1 MTAMQEI
8 QPRPTRRAALRQGLA
23 VAGGLGAGAL
33 FCGQAL
39 ALNKAA
45 FETRSVA
52 DTVKALGGSGSLA
65 ESREVSVQGPEI
77 AEVGTSVPVAIATT
91 LAGVRQLALLVEKNP
106 NTLTAVFNVSE
117 AVEANFA
124 LRIKMAGSSNVYAVA
139 LLADGR
145 ALFAKR
151 EIKVT
156 LGGCG

>member
-1 MTAMQEI
+1 MTAMQDN
-8 QPRPTRRAALRQGLA
+8 QTLPTRRDALRQGLA

-33 FCGQAL
+33 FSGEAL

-45 FETRSVA
+45 FETRSVP
-52 DTVKALGGSGSLA
+52 DTIKALGGSGAMA

-77 AEVGTSVPVAIATT
+77 AEIGTSVPVSLATT

-106 NTLTAVFNVSE
+106 NTLAAVFNVND
-117 AVEANFA
+117 AIEANFS
-124 LRIKMAGSSNVYAVA
+124 LRIKMAESSNVYVVA